1 MVVALLAFALVVV
14 ILVMATL
21 GAVLLVRFVLG
32 SGNRRGRVI
41 AAALGGP
48 MIVILPVFLLGWSD
62 NPGRSAVDL
71 VAIFLILLVTLV
83 SLGWPVA
90 HFATRRLDRLTGFDP
105 KVFE

>member
-32 SGNRRGRVI
+32 SGNRGGRVI

-48 MIVILPVFLLGWSD
+48 MIVILPIFLLGWSND
-62 NPGRSAVDL
+62 PGRSAVDL
-71 VAIFLILLVTLV
+71 VAVFVILLVALV